1 MLDRSLF
8 QIDVEGNQATIA
20 YSHPGCRATVIWM
33 SDRLPQIEG
42 YVSHQVIELPGRP
55 RLEFV
60 LSGAEINS
68 IVDQAFVTLSSFGD

>member
-1 MLDRSLF
+1 
-8 QIDVEGNQATIA
+8 
-20 YSHPGCRATVIWM
+20 M